1 MYIGLHVK
9 HPLFLSDFNETWIFS
24 KGFRKIFKY
33 QISWKLVQWGPSCS
47 IGQTNI
53 HDEANIRFSQFFER
67 AQKCPRSRVPSAAQ
81 PSYGHFRE
89 FSYKFLAF
97 LTIGIENI
105 RYPWPS
111 QLYETF
117 TYSQQFLQGTKG
129 NNDSDV
135 SGLHSTWRTSAGECL
150 TSSSLGSLHYAKW
163 PWYILGFRPIIYKQ
177 QKSEKLHKWHS
188 IRTAGPQI
196 NFGPIWTWNFP

>member
-117 TYSQQFLQGTKG
+117 TYSNSFFRVLKATMTTMFPACTVHGGQALVNASPPLRWGVCITR
-129 NNDSDV
+129 
-135 SGLHSTWRTSAGECL
+135 SGRGIS
-150 TSSSLGSLHYAKW
+150 
-163 PWYILGFRPIIYKQ
+163 
-177 QKSEKLHKWHS
+177 
-188 IRTAGPQI
+188 
-196 NFGPIWTWNFP
+196 